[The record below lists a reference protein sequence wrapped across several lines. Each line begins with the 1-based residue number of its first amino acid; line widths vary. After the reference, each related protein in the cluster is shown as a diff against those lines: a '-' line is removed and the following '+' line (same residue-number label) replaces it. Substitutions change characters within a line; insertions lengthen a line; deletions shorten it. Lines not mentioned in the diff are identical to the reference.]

1 MKNDEEKE
9 LKLGLTF
16 LKDGNIQEALN
27 NLNISQEIRKKF
39 LSSFPFNAYTQI
51 NGSRKY
57 VFNTFEE
64 DNSDNFYKE
73 TEKLDVFVLEMMNS
87 KNLFIDSNNVKL
99 AAQNATEP
107 VLLRNITIELFDQ
120 LLTALSNLT
129 SALENDLVYPG
140 GVASPNYEINTVA
153 SNVNQVIKQ
162 IKTQLDS
169 TKSKITKTI

>member
-1 MKNDEEKE
+1 
-9 LKLGLTF
+9 
-16 LKDGNIQEALN
+16 
-27 NLNISQEIRKKF
+27 
-39 LSSFPFNAYTQI
+39 
-51 NGSRKY
+51 
-57 VFNTFEE
+57 
-64 DNSDNFYKE
+64 
-73 TEKLDVFVLEMMNS
+73 MNS

-99 AAQNATEP
+99 GAQNATEP
-107 VLLRNITIELFDQ
+107 VLLGNTTIELFDQ